1 MSGRRL
7 PLVIAVVLVAAA
19 CADEPAEPPVVM
31 PATIEQLTGA
41 WAVQP
46 YLLDPAIWKRAEDA
60 CRLEI
65 QLPPGTTAIL
75 VDGRGAGVLTVRMT
89 GQTAG
94 LCSALQILGDGT
106 VVGAGGGW
114 SSGGPEQIVPAP
126 GRKLVGAERQ
136 EVGGGDLKT
145 SGWSVMGQAGFGI
158 AAVTVDPQG
167 GHPVVQAT
175 LMNGWFAAW
184 WPALPGEGDSLAG
197 GAQRPQVVVRA
208 YDPAGVVVDE
218 IQT

>member
-1 MSGRRL
+1 L

-75 VDGRGAGVLTVRMT
+75 VDARGAGVLTVRMT

-136 EVGGGDLKT
+136 EVGDEWLVGDGPSRLRDRRRDRRSAGRPPGG
-145 SGWSVMGQAGFGI
+145 
-158 AAVTVDPQG
+158 
-167 GHPVVQAT
+167 
-175 LMNGWFAAW
+175 
-184 WPALPGEGDSLAG
+184 PGDAHERL
-197 GAQRPQVVVRA
+197 VR
-208 YDPAGVVVDE
+208 GVVARAAGRG
-218 IQT
+218 